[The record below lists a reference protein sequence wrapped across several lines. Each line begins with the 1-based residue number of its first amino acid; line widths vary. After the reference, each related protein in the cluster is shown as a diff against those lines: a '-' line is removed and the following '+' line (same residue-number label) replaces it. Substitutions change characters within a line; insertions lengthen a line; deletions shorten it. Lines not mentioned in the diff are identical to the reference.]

1 MRYNYFAM
9 KKLVLSV
16 LLLSSFLQ
24 QLYSESRVNLDT
36 INNRVIKLFKQESYS
51 DCYNLAKDLY
61 SLSKDAD
68 DTILVFNSLYYMG
81 FSNQRMGNMEKAIDY
96 NMRAYEVSQ
105 SLQRLDLQ
113 SSILNNIGNVYM
125 VNDEDSVA
133 AVYFEKSIEI
143 EKNLGES
150 RRSQLAVRLG
160 NVSTAYMKLG
170 RCEDAISA
178 AEEGLRID
186 KEIGRP
192 NKIAI
197 RLNQLGDVYVACGRQ
212 QDAIQ
217 CEREAY
223 SYFEKAGSKYGMS
236 IVLHSLGEMYE
247 QDSNIDSALYY
258 FHKSLGCAEII
269 DNKLLIQEISKSL
282 YNIYKDT
289 NPRLAIDYYEQ
300 YVNIKDSIFNEKN
313 QKMLNDFQVRYST
326 REKDLEIEL
335 YKRDNQYHENVL
347 RLTMLLIFLLIIT
360 IILLVRNGISR
371 KRRNAVLLE
380 LNNIKNRS
388 ISVLSHDLKNPVIAQ
403 KMVLNHLYENYDEIS
418 DDDMKMY
425 IAALTDSVNSLEE
438 LLVNMLEWTK
448 FEMKRMEYK
457 PINFDIR
464 DICFNEVVTL
474 FNTIAQKKQI
484 TIRECD
490 VKLDSY
496 IVYSDIR
503 MISAVLRNL
512 ISNALKF
519 SSDGKEV
526 VICFVDLDDKIKVV
540 VKDCGVG
547 ISEDKVKLLLS
558 GKSFTTLGTKGEQG
572 SGIGMD
578 LINKMLHQCNSELN
592 ITSVLGEGSEFSFV
606 LKKIN
611 DDKRNCC

>member
-9 KKLVLSV
+9 KNLVLSV

-24 QLYSESRVNLDT
+24 QLYSESLVNLDT
-36 INNRVIKLFKQESYS
+36 INNRVIKLFKQENYS

-61 SLSKDAD
+61 SLSKDAN

-143 EKNLGES
+143 EKKLGES

-247 QDSNIDSALYY
+247 QDSNIDSSLFY
-258 FHKSLGCAEII
+258 FHKSLECAEII

-360 IILLVRNGISR
+360 IILLIRNGLSR

-464 DICFNEVVTL
+464 DICFNEVVPL

-496 IVYSDIR
+496 IVYSDLR

-519 SSDGKEV
+519 SSEGKEV
-526 VICFVDLDDKIKVV
+526 VICFVDLGDKIKIV
-540 VKDCGVG
+540 VKDYGVG
-547 ISEDKVKLLLS
+547 LPEDKVKLLLS

-592 ITSVLGEGSEFSFV
+592 ITSVVGEGSEFSFL
-606 LKKIN
+606 LKK
-611 DDKRNCC
+611 

>member
-1 MRYNYFAM
+1 M
-9 KKLVLSV
+9 KR
-16 LLLSSFLQ
+16 LLLSILLSLS
-24 QLYSESRVNLDT
+24 LVYHSRSENTEYLDS
-36 INNRVIKLFKQESYS
+36 IGNCVIDLFKQEKYL

-61 SLSKDAD
+61 SLSKEAD
-68 DTILVFNSLYYMG
+68 DTTLVFNSLYYMG

-96 NMRAYEVSQ
+96 NMQAYEVSQ
-105 SLQRLDLQ
+105 LLQRLDLQ

-133 AVYFEKSIEI
+133 AVYFEKSIMI
-143 EKNLGES
+143 EKKLGES

-170 RCEDAISA
+170 RCEDAVSA

-197 RLNQLGDVYVACGRQ
+197 RLNQLGDVYMACGRL
-212 QDAIQ
+212 QDAIE

-223 SYFEKAGSKYGMS
+223 SYFEEAGSKYGMS
-236 IVLHSLGEMYE
+236 IVLHSLGELKYE
-247 QDSNIDSALYY
+247 TEQADSAIIYY
-258 FHKSLGCAEII
+258 ENALLLAKEI
-269 DNKLLIQEISKSL
+269 DNKLLIQKISKSL
-282 YNIYKDT
+282 YKVNKEID
-289 NPRLAIDYYEQ
+289 PMLAIEYLEKH
-300 YVNIKDSIFNEKN
+300 ISLKDSIFNERN
-313 QKMLNDFQVRYST
+313 QQMLNDFRIKYST
-326 REKDLEIEL
+326 REKELEIEIHK
-335 YKRDNQYHENVL
+335 KRIEYDRQIL
-347 RLTMLLIFLLIIT
+347 KLTSLT
-360 IILLVRNGISR
+360 IILLIIALVLLIINGLSR

-464 DICFNEVVTL
+464 DICFNEVVPL

-484 TIRECD
+484 TIRECE

-512 ISNALKF
+512 VSNALKF
-519 SSDGKEV
+519 SPDGKEV
-526 VICFVDLDDKIKVV
+526 VICFNDLGNKIKVV
-540 VKDCGVG
+540 VKDYGVG
-547 ISEDKVKLLLS
+547 IPEDKVKLLLS

-592 ITSVLGEGSEFSFV
+592 IKSVVGEGSEFSFE
-606 LKKIN
+606 LKK
-611 DDKRNCC
+611 

>member
-1 MRYNYFAM
+1 M
-9 KKLVLSV
+9 KKLILSIFF
-16 LLLSSFLQ
+16 LSLFIH
-24 QLYSESRVNLDT
+24 YSRSENTEYLDS
-36 INNRVIKLFKQESYS
+36 IGNCVIDLFKQEKYL

-61 SLSKDAD
+61 SLSKEAD
-68 DTILVFNSLYYMG
+68 DTTLVFNSLYYMG

-96 NMRAYEVSQ
+96 NMQAYEVSQ
-105 SLQRLDLQ
+105 LLQRLDLQ

-133 AVYFEKSIEI
+133 VVYFEKSIMI

-197 RLNQLGDVYVACGRQ
+197 RLNQLGDVYMACGRQ
-212 QDAIQ
+212 QEAIQ

-236 IVLHSLGEMYE
+236 IVLHSLGELKYE
-247 QDSNIDSALYY
+247 TEQVDSTIIYYENALRLA
-258 FHKSLGCAEII
+258 KEI
-269 DNKLLIQEISKSL
+269 DNKLLIQKISKSL
-282 YNIYKDT
+282 YKVNKEID
-289 NPRLAIDYYEQ
+289 PMLAIEYLEKH
-300 YVNIKDSIFNEKN
+300 IALKDSIFNEKN
-313 QKMLNDFQVRYST
+313 QQMLNDFQIKYNT
-326 REKDLEIEL
+326 REKELEIEIHK
-335 YKRDNQYHENVL
+335 KRIEYD
-347 RLTMLLIFLLIIT
+347 RLILKLTSLT
-360 IILLVRNGISR
+360 IILLIVAIVLLIINGISR

-388 ISVLSHDLKNPVIAQ
+388 ISVLSHDLKNPVITQ

-464 DICFNEVVTL
+464 DICFNEVVPL

-484 TIRECD
+484 AIRECD

-496 IVYSDIR
+496 IVNSDIR

-512 ISNALKF
+512 VSNALKF
-519 SSDGKEV
+519 SPDGKEV
-526 VICFVDLDDKIKVV
+526 VICFNDIGDKIKVV
-540 VKDCGVG
+540 VKDYGVG
-547 ISEDKVKLLLS
+547 LPEDKVKLLLS
-558 GKSFTTLGTKGEQG
+558 GKSFTTLGTNGEQG

-578 LINKMLHQCNSELN
+578 LINKMLHQCNCELN
-592 ITSVLGEGSEFSFV
+592 IKSVVGEGSEFSFE
-606 LKKIN
+606 LKK
-611 DDKRNCC
+611 

>member
-1 MRYNYFAM
+1 M
-9 KKLVLSV
+9 KKLILSIFF
-16 LLLSSFLQ
+16 LSLFIH
-24 QLYSESRVNLDT
+24 YSRSENTEYLDS
-36 INNRVIKLFKQESYS
+36 IGNCVIDLFKQEKYL

-61 SLSKDAD
+61 SLSKEAD
-68 DTILVFNSLYYMG
+68 DTTLVFNSLYYMG

-96 NMRAYEVSQ
+96 NMQAYEVSQ
-105 SLQRLDLQ
+105 SLHRLDLQ

-133 AVYFEKSIEI
+133 AVYFEKSIMI
-143 EKNLGES
+143 EKKLGES

-197 RLNQLGDVYVACGRQ
+197 RLNQLGDVYMACGRL
-212 QDAIQ
+212 QDAIE

-223 SYFEKAGSKYGMS
+223 SYFEEAGSKYGMS
-236 IVLHSLGEMYE
+236 IVLHSLGELKYE
-247 QDSNIDSALYY
+247 TEQADSAIIYY
-258 FHKSLGCAEII
+258 ENALLLAKEI
-269 DNKLLIQEISKSL
+269 DNKLLIQKISKSL
-282 YNIYKDT
+282 YKVNKEID
-289 NPRLAIDYYEQ
+289 PMLAIEYLEKH
-300 YVNIKDSIFNEKN
+300 ISLKDSIFNERN
-313 QKMLNDFQVRYST
+313 QQMLNDFRIKYST
-326 REKDLEIEL
+326 REKELEVEIHKKRIEYDRQIL
-335 YKRDNQYHENVL
+335 K
-347 RLTMLLIFLLIIT
+347 LTSLT
-360 IILLVRNGISR
+360 IILLIIALVLLIINGLSR

-464 DICFNEVVTL
+464 DICFNEVVPL

-512 ISNALKF
+512 VSNALKF
-519 SSDGKEV
+519 SPDGKEV
-526 VICFVDLDDKIKVV
+526 VICFNDLGNKIKVV
-540 VKDCGVG
+540 VKDYGVG
-547 ISEDKVKLLLS
+547 IPEDKVKLLLS

-592 ITSVLGEGSEFSFV
+592 IKSVVGEGSEFSFE

-611 DDKRNCC
+611 DDKCNCC

>member
-1 MRYNYFAM
+1 M

-36 INNRVIKLFKQESYS
+36 INNRVIKLFKQENYS

-61 SLSKDAD
+61 SLSKDAN

-96 NMRAYEVSQ
+96 NMQAYEVSQ

-143 EKNLGES
+143 EKNLGDS

-197 RLNQLGDVYVACGRQ
+197 RLNQLGDVYMACGRQ

-236 IVLHSLGEMYE
+236 IVLHSLGKMYE

-258 FHKSLGCAEII
+258 FHKSLECAEII

-360 IILLVRNGISR
+360 IILLIRNGLSR

-464 DICFNEVVTL
+464 DICFNEVVPL

-512 ISNALKF
+512 VSNALKF

-526 VICFVDLDDKIKVV
+526 VICFNDLGDKIKVV
-540 VKDCGVG
+540 VKDYGVG
-547 ISEDKVKLLLS
+547 LPEDKVKLLLS

-578 LINKMLHQCNSELN
+578 LINKMLHQCNSVLN
-592 ITSVLGEGSEFSFV
+592 IKSVVGEGSEFSFE

-611 DDKRNCC
+611 DDKCNCC

>member
-1 MRYNYFAM
+1 M

-24 QLYSESRVNLDT
+24 QLYSESLVNLDT
-36 INNRVIKLFKQESYS
+36 INNRVIKLFKQENYS

-61 SLSKDAD
+61 SLSKDAN

-197 RLNQLGDVYVACGRQ
+197 RLNQLGDVYMACGRQ
-212 QDAIQ
+212 QEAIQ

-247 QDSNIDSALYY
+247 QDSNIDSALFY

-289 NPRLAIDYYEQ
+289 NPRLSIDYYEQ

-360 IILLVRNGISR
+360 IILLIRNGLSR

-403 KMVLNHLYENYDEIS
+403 KMVLNHLYENYDEIN

-464 DICFNEVVTL
+464 DICFNEVVPL

-496 IVYSDIR
+496 IVYSDLR

-519 SSDGKEV
+519 SSEGKEV
-526 VICFVDLDDKIKVV
+526 VICFVDLGDKIKVV

-547 ISEDKVKLLLS
+547 LSEDKVKLLLS

-578 LINKMLHQCNSELN
+578 LVNKMLHQCNSELN
-592 ITSVLGEGSEFSFV
+592 ITSVLGEGSEFSFE
-606 LKKIN
+606 LKN
-611 DDKRNCC
+611 KR

>member
-1 MRYNYFAM
+1 M
-9 KKLVLSV
+9 KRLAILLVLLFVVSH
-16 LLLSSFLQ
+16 S
-24 QLYSESRVNLDT
+24 YSENSYDLDT
-36 INNRVIKLFKQESYS
+36 IFNRVAKLFKQEKYIECN
-51 DCYNLAKDLY
+51 DLAKCLY
-61 SLSKDAD
+61 EKSIETT
-68 DTILVFNSLYYMG
+68 DTVLVFNSLYYMG

-96 NMRAYEVSQ
+96 NMQAYEVSQ

-143 EKNLGES
+143 EKNLGDS
-150 RRSQLAVRLG
+150 RRSQLASRLG
-160 NVSTAYMKLG
+160 NISTAYMKLG

-197 RLNQLGDVYVACGRQ
+197 RLNQLGDVYMACGRQ

-236 IVLHSLGEMYE
+236 IVLHSLGKMYE
-247 QDSNIDSALYY
+247 QDSNIDSALFY
-258 FHKSLGCAEII
+258 FHKSLECAEII

-289 NPRLAIDYYEQ
+289 NPRLAVDYYEQ
-300 YVNIKDSIFNEKN
+300 YVNIKDSIFNEEN

-360 IILLVRNGISR
+360 IILLIRNGLSR

-464 DICFNEVVTL
+464 DICFNEVVPL

-547 ISEDKVKLLLS
+547 IPEDKVKLLLS

>member
-1 MRYNYFAM
+1 MRYNYIAM

-24 QLYSESRVNLDT
+24 QLYSESLVNLDT
-36 INNRVIKLFKQESYS
+36 INNRVIKLFKQESYL

-61 SLSKDAD
+61 SLSKDAN

-247 QDSNIDSALYY
+247 QDSNIDSALFF
-258 FHKSLGCAEII
+258 FHKSLECAEII

-360 IILLVRNGISR
+360 IILLIRNGLSR

-418 DDDMKMY
+418 DEDMKMY

-464 DICFNEVVTL
+464 DICFNEVVPL

-496 IVYSDIR
+496 IVYSDLR

-540 VKDCGVG
+540 VKDYGVG
-547 ISEDKVKLLLS
+547 IPEDKVKLLLS

-606 LKKIN
+606 LKK
-611 DDKRNCC
+611 

>member
-1 MRYNYFAM
+1 M
-9 KKLVLSV
+9 KKLILSIFF
-16 LLLSSFLQ
+16 LSLFIH
-24 QLYSESRVNLDT
+24 YSRSENTEYLDS
-36 INNRVIKLFKQESYS
+36 IGNCVIDLFKQEKYL

-61 SLSKDAD
+61 SLSKEAD
-68 DTILVFNSLYYMG
+68 DTTLVFNSLYYMG

-96 NMRAYEVSQ
+96 NMQAYEVSQ
-105 SLQRLDLQ
+105 SLHRLDLQ

-133 AVYFEKSIEI
+133 AVYFEKSIMI
-143 EKNLGES
+143 EKKLGES

-197 RLNQLGDVYVACGRQ
+197 RLNQLGDVYMACGRL
-212 QDAIQ
+212 QDAIE

-223 SYFEKAGSKYGMS
+223 SYFEEAGSKYGMS
-236 IVLHSLGEMYE
+236 IVLHSLGELKYE
-247 QDSNIDSALYY
+247 TEQADSAIIYY
-258 FHKSLGCAEII
+258 ENALLLAKEI
-269 DNKLLIQEISKSL
+269 DNKLLIQKISKSL
-282 YNIYKDT
+282 YKVNKEID
-289 NPRLAIDYYEQ
+289 PMLAIEYLEKH
-300 YVNIKDSIFNEKN
+300 ISLKDSIFNERN
-313 QKMLNDFQVRYST
+313 QQMLNDFRIKYST
-326 REKDLEIEL
+326 REKELEVEIHKKRIEYDRQIL
-335 YKRDNQYHENVL
+335 K
-347 RLTMLLIFLLIIT
+347 LTSLT
-360 IILLVRNGISR
+360 IILLIIALVLLIINGLSR

-464 DICFNEVVTL
+464 DICFNEVVPL

-512 ISNALKF
+512 VSNALKF
-519 SSDGKEV
+519 SPDGKEV
-526 VICFVDLDDKIKVV
+526 VICFNDLGNKIKVV

-547 ISEDKVKLLLS
+547 LPEDKVKLLLS

-592 ITSVLGEGSEFSFV
+592 IKSVVGDGSEFSFE
-606 LKKIN
+606 LKK
-611 DDKRNCC
+611 

>member
-1 MRYNYFAM
+1 M
-9 KKLVLSV
+9 KKLVL
-16 LLLSSFLQ
+16 LLILFFMT
-24 QLYSESRVNLDT
+24 LYSYSENYENLDT
-36 INNRVIKLFKQESYS
+36 IYNRVAKLFKQEKYLECN
-51 DCYNLAKDLY
+51 DLAKCLY
-61 SLSKDAD
+61 EKSIETT
-68 DTILVFNSLYYMG
+68 DTVLVFNSLYYMG

-96 NMRAYEVSQ
+96 NMQAYEVSQ

-143 EKNLGES
+143 EKNLGDS
-150 RRSQLAVRLG
+150 RRSQLASRLG

-170 RCEDAISA
+170 RCEDAIFA

-197 RLNQLGDVYVACGRQ
+197 RLNQLGDVYMACGRQ

-236 IVLHSLGEMYE
+236 IVLHSLGKMYE
-247 QDSNIDSALYY
+247 QDSNIDSALFY
-258 FHKSLGCAEII
+258 FHKSLECAEII

-289 NPRLAIDYYEQ
+289 NPRLAVDYYEQ

-360 IILLVRNGISR
+360 IILLIRNGLSR

-464 DICFNEVVTL
+464 DICFNEVVPL

-512 ISNALKF
+512 VSNALKF

-526 VICFVDLDDKIKVV
+526 VICFNDLGDKIKVV
-540 VKDCGVG
+540 VKDYGVG
-547 ISEDKVKLLLS
+547 LPEDKVKLLLS

-592 ITSVLGEGSEFSFV
+592 IKSVVGEGSEFSFE
-606 LKKIN
+606 LKK
-611 DDKRNCC
+611 

>member
-1 MRYNYFAM
+1 M

-24 QLYSESRVNLDT
+24 QLYSESLVNLDT
-36 INNRVIKLFKQESYS
+36 INNRVIKLFKQENYS

-61 SLSKDAD
+61 SLSKDAN

-105 SLQRLDLQ
+105 SLHRLDLQ

-170 RCEDAISA
+170 RCEDAVSA

-186 KEIGRP
+186 KEVGRP

-197 RLNQLGDVYVACGRQ
+197 RLNQLGDVYMACGRQ
-212 QDAIQ
+212 QEAIQ

-247 QDSNIDSALYY
+247 QDSNIDSALFY
-258 FHKSLGCAEII
+258 FHKSLECAEII

-289 NPRLAIDYYEQ
+289 NPRLAVDYYEQ

-313 QKMLNDFQVRYST
+313 QKMLNDFRIKYST

-464 DICFNEVVTL
+464 DICFNEVVPL

-496 IVYSDIR
+496 IVYSDLR

-547 ISEDKVKLLLS
+547 IPEDKVKLLLS

-592 ITSVLGEGSEFSFV
+592 IMSVLGEGSEFSFV

>member
-1 MRYNYFAM
+1 M

-24 QLYSESRVNLDT
+24 QLYSESLVNLDT
-36 INNRVIKLFKQESYS
+36 INNRVIKLFKQENYS

-61 SLSKDAD
+61 SLSKDAN

-105 SLQRLDLQ
+105 SMQRLDLQ

-170 RCEDAISA
+170 RCEDAVSA

-186 KEIGRP
+186 KEVGRP

-197 RLNQLGDVYVACGRQ
+197 RLNQLGDVYMACGRR

-247 QDSNIDSALYY
+247 QDSNIDSALFY
-258 FHKSLGCAEII
+258 FHKSLECAEII

-289 NPRLAIDYYEQ
+289 NPRLAVDYYEQ

-360 IILLVRNGISR
+360 IILLIRNGLSR

-464 DICFNEVVTL
+464 DICFNEVVPL

-496 IVYSDIR
+496 IVYSDLR

-519 SSDGKEV
+519 SSEGKEV
-526 VICFVDLDDKIKVV
+526 VICFVDLGDKIKIV
-540 VKDCGVG
+540 VKDYGVG
-547 ISEDKVKLLLS
+547 LSEDKVKLLLS

-606 LKKIN
+606 LKK
-611 DDKRNCC
+611 

>member
-1 MRYNYFAM
+1 M
-9 KKLVLSV
+9 KRVVLFLISFVLVSQ
-16 LLLSSFLQ
+16 S
-24 QLYSESRVNLDT
+24 YSENYENLDT
-36 INNRVIKLFKQESYS
+36 IYNRVAKLFKQEKYIECN
-51 DCYNLAKDLY
+51 DLAKCLY
-61 SLSKDAD
+61 EKSIETT
-68 DTILVFNSLYYMG
+68 DTVLVFNSLYYMG

-143 EKNLGES
+143 EKNLGDS

-236 IVLHSLGEMYE
+236 IVLHSLGKMYE
-247 QDSNIDSALYY
+247 QDCNIDSALFN
-258 FHKSLGCAEII
+258 FHKSLECAEII

-289 NPRLAIDYYEQ
+289 NPRLAVDYYEQ

-360 IILLVRNGISR
+360 IILLIRNGLSR

-464 DICFNEVVTL
+464 DICFNEVVPL

-496 IVYSDIR
+496 IVYSDLR

-547 ISEDKVKLLLS
+547 LPEDKVKLLLS

-592 ITSVLGEGSEFSFV
+592 IKSVVGEGSEFSFV

>member
-1 MRYNYFAM
+1 MRYNYIAM

-24 QLYSESRVNLDT
+24 QLYSESLVNLDT
-36 INNRVIKLFKQESYS
+36 INNRVIKLFKQESYL

-61 SLSKDAD
+61 SLSKDAN

-223 SYFEKAGSKYGMS
+223 SYFEKAGSRYGMS

-258 FHKSLGCAEII
+258 FHKSLECAEII

-360 IILLVRNGISR
+360 IILLIRNGLSR

-464 DICFNEVVTL
+464 DICFNEVVPL

-496 IVYSDIR
+496 IVYSDLR

-526 VICFVDLDDKIKVV
+526 VICFVDLGDKIKIV

-547 ISEDKVKLLLS
+547 IPEDKVKLLLS

>member
-1 MRYNYFAM
+1 M
-9 KKLVLSV
+9 KKLVL
-16 LLLSSFLQ
+16 LLILFFMA
-24 QLYSESRVNLDT
+24 LYSYSENSENLDT
-36 INNRVIKLFKQESYS
+36 IFNRVAKLFKQEKYLECN
-51 DCYNLAKDLY
+51 DLAKCLY
-61 SLSKDAD
+61 EKSIETT
-68 DTILVFNSLYYMG
+68 DTVLVFNSLYYMG

-143 EKNLGES
+143 EKNLGDS

-160 NVSTAYMKLG
+160 NVSTAYIKLG

-178 AEEGLRID
+178 VEEGLRID
-186 KEIGRP
+186 KEVGRP

-197 RLNQLGDVYVACGRQ
+197 RLNQLGNVYMKCGQ
-212 QDAIQ
+212 LQEAIR

-247 QDSNIDSALYY
+247 QDSNIDSTLFY
-258 FHKSLGCAEII
+258 FHKSLECAEII

-289 NPRLAIDYYEQ
+289 NPRLAVDYYEQ

-347 RLTMLLIFLLIIT
+347 KLTMLLIFLLIIT
-360 IILLVRNGISR
+360 IILLIINGLSR

-464 DICFNEVVTL
+464 DICFNEVVPL

-484 TIRECD
+484 TIRECN

-547 ISEDKVKLLLS
+547 IPEDKVKLLLS
-558 GKSFTTLGTKGEQG
+558 GKSFTTLGTNGEQG

-592 ITSVLGEGSEFSFV
+592 IKSVVGEGSEFSFE
-606 LKKIN
+606 LKK
-611 DDKRNCC
+611 

>member
-1 MRYNYFAM
+1 M

-24 QLYSESRVNLDT
+24 QLYSESLVNLDT
-36 INNRVIKLFKQESYS
+36 INNRVIKLFKQESYL

-61 SLSKDAD
+61 SLSKDAN

-81 FSNQRMGNMEKAIDY
+81 FSNQRMGNMEKSIDY

-143 EKNLGES
+143 EKKLGDS

-247 QDSNIDSALYY
+247 QDSNIDSALFY
-258 FHKSLGCAEII
+258 FHKSLECAEII

-289 NPRLAIDYYEQ
+289 NPRLAVDYYEQ

-360 IILLVRNGISR
+360 IILLIRNGLSR

-464 DICFNEVVTL
+464 DICFNEVVPL

-496 IVYSDIR
+496 IVYSDLR

-547 ISEDKVKLLLS
+547 IPEDKVQLLLS

-592 ITSVLGEGSEFSFV
+592 ITSGLGEGSEFSFV

>member
-1 MRYNYFAM
+1 M

-36 INNRVIKLFKQESYS
+36 INNRVIKLFKQESYL

-61 SLSKDAD
+61 SLSKDAN

-143 EKNLGES
+143 EKNLGDS
-150 RRSQLAVRLG
+150 RRSQLASRLG
-160 NVSTAYMKLG
+160 NISTAYMKLG

-192 NKIAI
+192 NKIAV
-197 RLNQLGDVYVACGRQ
+197 RMNQLGDVYVACGRQ

-247 QDSNIDSALYY
+247 QDSNIDSALFY
-258 FHKSLGCAEII
+258 FHKSLECAEII

-289 NPRLAIDYYEQ
+289 NPRLAVDYYEQ

-360 IILLVRNGISR
+360 IILLIRNGLSR

-464 DICFNEVVTL
+464 DICFNEVVPL

-547 ISEDKVKLLLS
+547 IPEDKVKLLLS

-578 LINKMLHQCNSELN
+578 LINKMLHQCNSVLN
-592 ITSVLGEGSEFSFV
+592 IKSVVGEGSEFSFE

-611 DDKRNCC
+611 DDKCNCC

>member
-1 MRYNYFAM
+1 M
-9 KKLVLSV
+9 KKLVL
-16 LLLSSFLQ
+16 LLILFFMA
-24 QLYSESRVNLDT
+24 LYSYSENSENLDT
-36 INNRVIKLFKQESYS
+36 IFNRVAKLFKQEKYLECN
-51 DCYNLAKDLY
+51 DLAKCLY
-61 SLSKDAD
+61 EKSIETT
-68 DTILVFNSLYYMG
+68 DTVLVFNSLYYMG

-143 EKNLGES
+143 EKKLGDS

-223 SYFEKAGSKYGMS
+223 SYFEKSGSKYGMS
-236 IVLHSLGEMYE
+236 IVLHSLGKMYE
-247 QDSNIDSALYY
+247 QDSNIDSSLFY
-258 FHKSLGCAEII
+258 FHKSLECAEII

-282 YNIYKDT
+282 YNIYKDI

-360 IILLVRNGISR
+360 IILLIRNGLSR

-464 DICFNEVVTL
+464 DICFNEVVPL

-496 IVYSDIR
+496 IVYSDLR

-547 ISEDKVKLLLS
+547 IPEDKVKLLLS

-578 LINKMLHQCNSELN
+578 LINKMLHQCNGELN

>member
-1 MRYNYFAM
+1 M
-9 KKLVLSV
+9 KRLVLSV

-36 INNRVIKLFKQESYS
+36 INNRVIKLFKQESYF

-61 SLSKDAD
+61 SLSKDAN
-68 DTILVFNSLYYMG
+68 DTILVFNSLYYMR

-143 EKNLGES
+143 EKNLGDS

-197 RLNQLGDVYVACGRQ
+197 RLNQLGDVYMACGRHQ
-212 QDAIQ
+212 EAIQ
-217 CEREAY
+217 CAREAY
-223 SYFEKAGSKYGMS
+223 SYFEKAGSKYGIS

-247 QDSNIDSALYY
+247 QDCNIDSALYY
-258 FHKSLGCAEII
+258 FHKSLECAEII

-289 NPRLAIDYYEQ
+289 NPRLAVDYYEQ

-360 IILLVRNGISR
+360 IILLIRNGLSR

-464 DICFNEVVTL
+464 DICFNEVVPL

-496 IVYSDIR
+496 IVYSDLR

-547 ISEDKVKLLLS
+547 LPEDKVKLLLS

-592 ITSVLGEGSEFSFV
+592 IKSVVGEGSEFSFE
-606 LKKIN
+606 LKK
-611 DDKRNCC
+611 

>member
-1 MRYNYFAM
+1 M

-24 QLYSESRVNLDT
+24 QLYSESLVNLDT
-36 INNRVIKLFKQESYS
+36 INNRVIKLFKQENYS

-61 SLSKDAD
+61 SLSKDAN

-186 KEIGRP
+186 KEVGRP

-197 RLNQLGDVYVACGRQ
+197 RLNQLGNVYMKCGQ
-212 QDAIQ
+212 LQEAIR

-247 QDSNIDSALYY
+247 QDSNIDSALFY
-258 FHKSLGCAEII
+258 FHKSLECAEII

-360 IILLVRNGISR
+360 IILLIRNGLSR

-425 IAALTDSVNSLEE
+425 IAALFDSVNSLEE

-464 DICFNEVVTL
+464 DICFNEVVPL
-474 FNTIAQKKQI
+474 FSTIAQKKQI

-512 ISNALKF
+512 VSNALKF
-519 SSDGKEV
+519 SPDGKEV
-526 VICFVDLDDKIKVV
+526 VICFNDLGNKIKVV
-540 VKDCGVG
+540 VKDYGVG
-547 ISEDKVKLLLS
+547 IPEDKVKLLLS

>member
-1 MRYNYFAM
+1 M

-24 QLYSESRVNLDT
+24 QLYSESLVNLDT
-36 INNRVIKLFKQESYS
+36 INNRVIKLFKQESYL
-51 DCYNLAKDLY
+51 DCYNLSKDLY
-61 SLSKDAD
+61 SLSKDAN

-170 RCEDAISA
+170 RCEDAIYA

-197 RLNQLGDVYVACGRQ
+197 RLNQLGDVYMACGRQ
-212 QDAIQ
+212 QEAIQ

-247 QDSNIDSALYY
+247 QDSNIDSALFY
-258 FHKSLGCAEII
+258 FHKSLECAEII

-289 NPRLAIDYYEQ
+289 NPQLAIDYYEQ

-464 DICFNEVVTL
+464 DICFNEVVPL

-519 SSDGKEV
+519 SSEGKEV
-526 VICFVDLDDKIKVV
+526 VICFVDLGDKIKIV

-547 ISEDKVKLLLS
+547 IPEDKVKLLLS

>member
-24 QLYSESRVNLDT
+24 QLYSESIINLDT

-61 SLSKDAD
+61 SLSKDAN

-81 FSNQRMGNMEKAIDY
+81 FSNQRMGNVEKAIDY

-197 RLNQLGDVYVACGRQ
+197 RMNQLGDVYVACGRQ

-247 QDSNIDSALYY
+247 QDSNIDSALFY
-258 FHKSLGCAEII
+258 FHKSLECAEII

-289 NPRLAIDYYEQ
+289 NPRLAVDYYEQ

-360 IILLVRNGISR
+360 IILLIRNGLSR

-448 FEMKRMEYK
+448 FEMKRMDYK

-464 DICFNEVVTL
+464 DICFNEVVPL

-547 ISEDKVKLLLS
+547 IPEDKVKLLLS

>member
-1 MRYNYFAM
+1 M

-36 INNRVIKLFKQESYS
+36 INNRVIKLFKQENYS

-61 SLSKDAD
+61 SLSKEAD
-68 DTILVFNSLYYMG
+68 DTTLVFNSLYYMG

-96 NMRAYEVSQ
+96 NMQAYEVSQ

-133 AVYFEKSIEI
+133 AVYFEKSIMI
-143 EKNLGES
+143 EKKLGES
-150 RRSQLAVRLG
+150 RSSQLAVRLG

-197 RLNQLGDVYVACGRQ
+197 RLNQLGDVYMACGSL

-236 IVLHSLGEMYE
+236 IVLHSLGKMYE

-258 FHKSLGCAEII
+258 FHKSLECAEII

-282 YNIYKDT
+282 YNIYKDI

-360 IILLVRNGISR
+360 IILLIRNGLSR

-464 DICFNEVVTL
+464 DICFNEVVPL

-512 ISNALKF
+512 VSNALKF

-526 VICFVDLDDKIKVV
+526 VICFNDLGDKIKVV
-540 VKDCGVG
+540 VKDYGVG
-547 ISEDKVKLLLS
+547 LPEDKVKLLLS

-592 ITSVLGEGSEFSFV
+592 IKSVVGEGSEFSFE
-606 LKKIN
+606 LKK
-611 DDKRNCC
+611 

>member
-1 MRYNYFAM
+1 MRYNYIAM

-24 QLYSESRVNLDT
+24 QLYSESLVNLDT
-36 INNRVIKLFKQESYS
+36 INNRVIKLFKQENYS

-61 SLSKDAD
+61 SLSKDAN

-247 QDSNIDSALYY
+247 QDSNIDSALFY
-258 FHKSLGCAEII
+258 FHKSLECAEII

-360 IILLVRNGISR
+360 IILLIRNGISR

-418 DDDMKMY
+418 DEDMKMY

-464 DICFNEVVTL
+464 DICFNEVVPL

-496 IVYSDIR
+496 IVYSDLR

-526 VICFVDLDDKIKVV
+526 VICFVDLGDKIKIV
-540 VKDCGVG
+540 VKDYGVG
-547 ISEDKVKLLLS
+547 LSEDKVKLLLS

>member
-1 MRYNYFAM
+1 MRYNYIAM

-24 QLYSESRVNLDT
+24 QLYSESLVNLDT
-36 INNRVIKLFKQESYS
+36 INNRVIKLFKQESYL

-61 SLSKDAD
+61 SLSKDAN

-247 QDSNIDSALYY
+247 QDSNIDSALFY
-258 FHKSLGCAEII
+258 FHKSLECAEII

-464 DICFNEVVTL
+464 DICFNEVVPL

-519 SSDGKEV
+519 SSEGKEV
-526 VICFVDLDDKIKVV
+526 VICFNDLGNKIKVV
-540 VKDCGVG
+540 VKDYGVG

>member
-1 MRYNYFAM
+1 M
-9 KKLVLSV
+9 KKLVL
-16 LLLSSFLQ
+16 LLILFFMT
-24 QLYSESRVNLDT
+24 LYSYSENYENLDT
-36 INNRVIKLFKQESYS
+36 IYNRVANLFKQEKYLECN
-51 DCYNLAKDLY
+51 DLAKCLY
-61 SLSKDAD
+61 EKSIETT
-68 DTILVFNSLYYMG
+68 DTVLVFNSLYYMG

-143 EKNLGES
+143 EKNLGDS
-150 RRSQLAVRLG
+150 RRSQLASRLG
-160 NVSTAYMKLG
+160 NISTAYMKLG
-170 RCEDAISA
+170 RCEDAIFA

-197 RLNQLGDVYVACGRQ
+197 RLNQLGDVYMACGRQ

-236 IVLHSLGEMYE
+236 IVLHSLGKMYE
-247 QDSNIDSALYY
+247 QDSNIDSALFY
-258 FHKSLGCAEII
+258 FHISLECAEII

-289 NPRLAIDYYEQ
+289 NPRLAVDYYEQ

-360 IILLVRNGISR
+360 IILLIRNGLSR

-464 DICFNEVVTL
+464 DICFNEVVPL

-496 IVYSDIR
+496 IVYSDLR

-540 VKDCGVG
+540 VKDYGVG
-547 ISEDKVKLLLS
+547 IPEDKVKLLLS

-592 ITSVLGEGSEFSFV
+592 IKSVVGEGSEFYFV

>member
-1 MRYNYFAM
+1 M

-24 QLYSESRVNLDT
+24 QLYSESLVNLDT
-36 INNRVIKLFKQESYS
+36 INNRVIKLFKQENYS

-61 SLSKDAD
+61 SLSKDAN

-105 SLQRLDLQ
+105 SLHRLDLQ

-170 RCEDAISA
+170 RCEDAVSA

-186 KEIGRP
+186 KEVGRP

-197 RLNQLGDVYVACGRQ
+197 RLNQLGDVYMACGRR

-247 QDSNIDSALYY
+247 QDSNIDSALFY
-258 FHKSLGCAEII
+258 FHKSLECAEII

-360 IILLVRNGISR
+360 IILLIRNGLSR

-464 DICFNEVVTL
+464 DICFNEVVPL

-496 IVYSDIR
+496 IVYSDLR

-519 SSDGKEV
+519 SSEGKEV
-526 VICFVDLDDKIKVV
+526 VICFVDLGDKIKVV

-547 ISEDKVKLLLS
+547 LSEDKVKLLLS

-578 LINKMLHQCNSELN
+578 LVNKMLHQCNSELN
-592 ITSVLGEGSEFSFV
+592 ITSVLGEGSEFSFE
-606 LKKIN
+606 LKN
-611 DDKRNCC
+611 KR